1 MVSLFPKI
9 EICGLH
15 VMELKSLALRYFI
28 NIIRRNKFKNNLSF
42 YDKPQQNITIHLI
55 LHFIRSKITE
65 HL

>member
-15 VMELKSLALRYFI
+15 VMELKSLALRYL
-28 NIIRRNKFKNNLSF
+28 IRRNKFKNNLSF
-42 YDKPQQNITIHLI
+42 YDKPQKNITIHLI
-55 LHFIRSKITE
+55 SHFIRGKITE